1 MKPSSE
7 ALPLRACARLTLA
20 AMAISFSTSVQ
31 ADSESLDTLTVT
43 ANRMPSENVLAP
55 TSVITRSDIERLQIN
70 DLPTLLSRTPGIDM
84 TMNGGLGKNSSIF
97 MRGNASDHVLVLVD
111 GVKWQ
116 SATSGGTALQDFP
129 VEQIERIEIVRGSR
143 SGIYGSEAIGG
154 VIQIF
159 TRQGKSGETKPY
171 FSAGLGTKNTQKA
184 TAGVRGGNDNTRYNL
199 SYSYLTTN
207 GIDAKD
213 TSGDDYETPDHDG
226 YRNSSLALNVDHAL
240 SDNWSIGANF
250 LRANSYNEYDNGSN
264 DWMTGLSQDPIHQR
278 TVQQIMAVDTKFD
291 INSLWAM
298 SFELGETRDRLQ
310 TVRRGVNF
318 SKFNTRHRA
327 ASWINTLTL
336 SDNHTVN
343 IGVDYDHDKIEASGN
358 YAETSRDNKAAFV
371 SWQAQA
377 DRHEWF
383 LSGRHDDNEAFGER
397 TTGTAD
403 YGYWLK
409 DDLRFSLNAG
419 TGFKA
424 PTFND
429 LYWPGAGNPDVK
441 PEKSESYGI
450 GIQGTPGWGSWAIN
464 AYKSR
469 VRDLITWADDGTG
482 TFTFRPFNVD
492 EAKIKGIEF
501 ELQTM
506 LAGWDLA
513 FDASFLKPEDEETG
527 EILIR
532 RAQRYANLHADRQ
545 WNQWSVGASWKLR
558 GHSYIDTDNT
568 DKLAG
573 FGLVD
578 LRLGYAVDPE
588 WTVRLTGQ
596 NMLNKDYQT
605 VDEYYSQ
612 GRTVMLSVHYQP

>member
-1 MKPSSE
+1 MKPSFK
-7 ALPLRACARLTLA
+7 AMPLRACARLTLA
-20 AMAISFSTSVQ
+20 AMAISFSTSAQ
-31 ADSESLDTLTVT
+31 ADSENLDTLTVT
-43 ANRMPSENVLAP
+43 ANRMPTENALAP
-55 TSVITRSDIERLQIN
+55 NTVITRADIERLQII
-70 DLPTLLSRTPGIDM
+70 DLPSLLSRAPGIDL

-159 TRQGKSGETKPY
+159 TRQGQAGETKPY

-184 TAGVRGGNDNTRYNL
+184 TAGVSGGNDDTRYNL

-207 GIDAKD
+207 GINAQD
-213 TSGDDYETPDHDG
+213 TSGGDYLTPDHDG
-226 YRNSSLALNVDHAL
+226 YRNSSLGLNVDHAL
-240 SDNWSIGANF
+240 SERLSVGANF
-250 LRANSYNEYDNGSN
+250 LRANAYNEYDNGSD
-264 DWMTGLSQDPIHQR
+264 DWMTGLSQDPIHHR
-278 TVQQIMAVDTKFD
+278 SVQQVMGVNAKFNVSD
-291 INSLWAM
+291 LWSM
-298 SFELGETRDRLQ
+298 SFELGETWDRLQ
-310 TVRRGVNF
+310 TVRRSVNYT
-318 SKFNTRHRA
+318 KFNTRHRA
-327 ASWINTLTL
+327 ASWINTLAL

-343 IGVDYDHDKIEASGN
+343 IGVDYDHDKIEVSGD
-358 YAETSRDNKAAFV
+358 YAEKSRDNKAVFA
-371 SWQAQA
+371 SWQATAGQ
-377 DRHEWF
+377 HEWF
-383 LSGRHDDNEAFGER
+383 LSARHDDNEAFGER

-403 YGYWLK
+403 YGYWLQ
-409 DDLRFSLNAG
+409 DDLRLSVNAG

-450 GIQGTPGWGSWAIN
+450 GLQGTPGWGTWAVN

-482 TFTFRPFNVD
+482 TFTYRPFNVD

-506 LAGWDLA
+506 LAGWDVA
-513 FDASFLKPEDEETG
+513 FDASFLKPEDDETG

-532 RAQRYANLHADRQ
+532 RAQRYANVHVDRQ
-545 WNQWSVGASWKLR
+545 WNKWSTGASWKLR
-558 GHSYIDTDNT
+558 GQTYIDADNT
-568 DKLAG
+568 ERLAG
-573 FGLVD
+573 FGLLD
-578 LRLGYAVDPE
+578 LRLAYAVDPD

-612 GRTVMLSVHYQP
+612 GRTVMFSVHYQP

>member
-20 AMAISFSTSVQ
+20 AIALSFSTSAQ
-31 ADSESLDTLTVT
+31 ANSENLDTLTIT

-70 DLPTLLSRTPGIDM
+70 DLPTLLTRTPGIDM
-84 TMNGGLGKNSSIF
+84 TSNGGLGKSSSIF
-97 MRGNASDHVLVLVD
+97 MRGNASDHILVLVD

-184 TAGVRGGNDNTRYNL
+184 TAGVRGGNDTTRYNL
-199 SYSYLTTN
+199 SYSYLTSN

-213 TSGDDYETPDHDG
+213 TSADDYETPDHDG
-226 YRNSSLALNVDHAL
+226 YRNSSLAFNVDHDV
-240 SDNWSIGANF
+240 SEDWSVGANF
-250 LRANSYNEYDNGSN
+250 LRANSYNEYDNGSD

-278 TVQQIMAVDTKFD
+278 TVQQIMAVNTKF
-291 INSLWAM
+291 SLTDVWAM
-298 SFELGETRDRLQ
+298 SFELGETWDRLQ

-327 ASWINTLTL
+327 ASWINTLDL
-336 SDNHTVN
+336 SDNHTLN
-343 IGVDYDHDKIEASGN
+343 IGVDYDHDKIQTSGD

-371 SWQAQA
+371 SWQARA
-377 DRHEWF
+377 DKHEWF
-383 LSGRHDDNEAFGER
+383 ISARHDDNEAFGER

-409 DDLRFSLNAG
+409 DDLRLSLNAG
-419 TGFKA
+419 SGFKA

-441 PEKSESYGI
+441 PEKSETYGI
-450 GIQGTPGWGSWAIN
+450 GIQGTPSWGSWAIN

-469 VRDLITWADDGTG
+469 VKDLITWADDGTG
-482 TFTFRPFNVD
+482 TFTWRPFNVD
-492 EAKIKGIEF
+492 DAKIKGIEF

-513 FDASFLKPEDEETG
+513 FDASFLKPEDDETG

-532 RAQRYANLHADRQ
+532 RAQRYANVHADKQ
-545 WNQWSVGASWKLR
+545 WGDWSVGASWRLR
-558 GHSYIDTDNT
+558 GHTYIDADNT
-568 DKLAG
+568 DKLGG

-605 VDEYYSQ
+605 VDEYYSP